1 MSGEIDK
8 SKIEYYD
15 ELSGVYSNL
24 NMEFHLKNQ
33 KVGIM
38 TMVQGS
44 ILYLE
49 LTRLTV
55 DTLFQLLQ
63 LKLMFI
69 TSSKIFMGCMMLL
82 ESLNLR
88 SKHLI
93 YLKKITNQLP
103 KILK

>member
-1 MSGEIDK
+1 MTNYQ
-8 SKIEYYD
+8 EYIRI
-15 ELSGVYSNL
+15 S

-69 TSSKIFMGCMMLL
+69 TSSKISWGV
-82 ESLNLR
+82 
-88 SKHLI
+88 
-93 YLKKITNQLP
+93 
-103 KILK
+103 